1 MTAKTTHSPVRGNAK
16 SPKPALLLGARV
28 RAFRRAKGWTV
39 DELAKAV
46 GVDKA
51 HVSRIENNL
60 KTPSIATI
68 ARMGQA
74 LDVSM
79 GHLLGETLD
88 KSDIK
93 VTRGESLG
101 ALAEAA
107 EPALHQFV
115 PLLHGDKVGAF
126 EAFIVFPGPDAGQTE
141 AQHGGQEM
149 LYILSGTVDVIFQ
162 SHSVRLSGGDC
173 IHFPGYLEH
182 RLCRVGRGKAK
193 ALLVLSDGQ

>member
-1 MTAKTTHSPVRGNAK
+1 MSTPTTQQPARGGAKK
-16 SPKPALLLGARV
+16 IKPALLLGARV
-28 RAFRRAKGWTV
+28 RAFRRAKGWTL

-51 HVSRIENNL
+51 HISRIENNL

-68 ARMGQA
+68 AKMGQA

-101 ALAEAA
+101 VIGEAT

-126 EAFIVFPGPDAGQTE
+126 EAFIIFPGPDAGQTE

-149 LYILSGTVDVIFQ
+149 LYILAGVVDVIFR

-173 IHFPGYLEH
+173 IHFPGHLEH
-182 RLCRVGRGKAK
+182 RLCRVGRARAK
-193 ALLVLSDGQ
+193 ALLVLSDDQ